1 MFLNSNEWEAFGSFW
16 ENVFLNLLAIGAFC
30 AIVLTIWK
38 GLCWLDSW
46 RWCKKRYPKANTDS
60 RYIFLKEFTE
70 AMAILNQ
77 SIKKQD
83 DETVAIWKKY
93 LEIKGNLLVIKEQIL
108 LCLEDDIKQNGIKDK
123 LFEDINTCFDGVDS
137 LFPNLISKGSKDI
150 ASQINEIKKTCGEI
164 KENDEKLSNL
174 RNNNN
179 IIKIIRRWFLGI
191 HINKQMKKLSNLI
204 ESVNRCIKYSP
215 KDINNGQ
222 TQQ

>member
-1 MFLNSNEWEAFGSFW
+1 MKPDYIDLDAFGKIWGNIFIH
-16 ENVFLNLLAIGAFC
+16 LLAIGVFC

-70 AMAILNQ
+70 TMAILNQ

-83 DETVAIWKKY
+83 DKTVAIWKKY

-108 LCLEDDIKQNGIKDK
+108 QCLEDDIKKNGIKDK
-123 LFEDINTCFDGVDS
+123 LFEDIHTCFDDIDS
-137 LFPNLISKGSKDI
+137 QFPDLFSKGSKDI
-150 ASQINEIKKTCGEI
+150 ASQIKEIKKLCGEI
-164 KENDEKLSNL
+164 KEKVEKLSNL
-174 RNNNN
+174 HNNN
-179 IIKIIRRWFLGI
+179 IIKIIKRWHLGVK
-191 HINKQMKKLSNLI
+191 INKQMKELGTLI
-204 ESVNRCIKYSP
+204 ENFNKCIKYCH
-215 KDINNGQ
+215 KTNDNGQ